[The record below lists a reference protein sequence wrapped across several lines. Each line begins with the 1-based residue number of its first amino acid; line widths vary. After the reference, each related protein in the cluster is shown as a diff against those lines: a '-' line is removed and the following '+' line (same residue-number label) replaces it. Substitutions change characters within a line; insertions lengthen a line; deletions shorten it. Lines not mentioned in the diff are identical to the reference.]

1 MAFLYDRGCEKFSG
15 SEEASPVAVGLEEKQ
30 ISDVLYA
37 PPFTDCSRAGA
48 AMPHMTLGKDG
59 STHRHLAA
67 LMAFTVGFLFAFGAH
82 ALERP
87 ITAAIVALFTVT
99 AVGALE
105 GVRGGIF
112 AAALA
117 SLIYNFFLSEPVFS
131 FSLNSVDEYVP
142 LIAFNASAA
151 ASGYLVGRLRD
162 RAHAAEIS
170 EGRVRALFEVS
181 QLLQSTVATADITR
195 ALSGLQ
201 DIGGGASPPE
211 LYIGRH
217 GVFSSREGADQAPE
231 SASQAFDEDPPTQ
244 RPDGSIELLLKGA
257 SGRLGVL
264 VLPQGSSAFPGAGEL
279 DALAGLVAIAVE
291 RCLLLEEQARAD
303 LLRRSEEL
311 KTALLSSVSHDM
323 RTPLNTIQASASS
336 LAHYE
341 MELSPETR
349 RDLLALIEEQCV
361 RLDRYT
367 ANLLNLG
374 RIQAGIRGFENASCD
389 AVEVLATALHN
400 VRSLGT
406 GHLFRKAYSVEAAQV
421 AGDAV
426 MLEQSFFNV
435 LENAARYS
443 GEGSLITVAVEEES
457 DFLVVLVIDEGIG
470 IAPCD
475 RERMF
480 DRFTRGGASQREGSG
495 LGLSIAKGFIEAFG
509 GSINILPNE
518 IGGKGTVLRM
528 TLRVVNG
535 GVGS

>member
-1 MAFLYDRGCEKFSG
+1 VPATIWAAPQ
-15 SEEASPVAVGLEEKQ
+15 EARQSAVGAEEERTFN
-30 ISDVLYA
+30 VLYA
-37 PPFTDCSRAGA
+37 LRFTDCSRTGA
-48 AMPHMTLGKDG
+48 AMQHMTLGKDG

-67 LMAFTVGFLFAFGAH
+67 LVAFTVGFVFAFGAH

-117 SLIYNFFLSEPVFS
+117 SLIYNFFLSEPLFS

-201 DIGGGASPPE
+201 DIGGASPPE
-211 LYIGRH
+211 LYIGGH
-217 GVFSSREGADQAPE
+217 GGFSSREGADQVPE
-231 SASQAFDEDPPTQ
+231 PASQAFDEDHPAR
-244 RPDGSIELLLKGA
+244 RPDGSTALLLKGA
-257 SGRLGVL
+257 SGPLGVL
-264 VLPQGSSAFPGAGEL
+264 VLPQGSSAFPGAREL
-279 DALAGLVAIAVE
+279 EALAGLVAIAVE
-291 RCLLLEEQARAD
+291 RCLLLEEQAQAD

-341 MELSPETR
+341 MELSPATR

-389 AVEVLATALHN
+389 ALEVLATAIHN

-406 GHLFRKAYSVEAAQV
+406 GHRFRKAYSVEAAQV

-443 GEGSLITVAVEEES
+443 GEGSLITVAVEEEG

-509 GSINILPNE
+509 GSIRILPNE
-518 IGGKGTVLRM
+518 TGGKGTVVRM
-528 TLRVVNG
+528 TVRMVKSGAL
-535 GVGS
+535 S